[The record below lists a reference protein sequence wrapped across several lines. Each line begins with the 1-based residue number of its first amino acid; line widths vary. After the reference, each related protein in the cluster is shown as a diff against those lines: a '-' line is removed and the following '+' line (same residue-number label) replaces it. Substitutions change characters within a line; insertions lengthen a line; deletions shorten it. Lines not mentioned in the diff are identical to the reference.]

1 MQTRRL
7 MIHARSLSDMLVS
20 PALSTKAIWTF
31 LADLIARRISEG
43 SKLCGFVLD
52 IVKCFNVL
60 DRNLLKALFDR
71 FGFDRDVTDQWM
83 LALKSLSR
91 SVLINGYSYGYS
103 SSDTGI
109 PEGDPLSVVGMFVFA
124 YAFSCRMNVTVPPA
138 IVATYADNWE
148 IVVDIPDVL
157 RQAIEQAEFFLQAFH
172 LPVVVS
178 KCWSWAVQAP
188 DRRVLRSFTLFGE
201 ALPVKLSAR
210 DLGADLSYCRKR
222 AAKVRN
228 ARVVSGHQRL
238 LKLSGLPCPVW
249 RKTRLLLSSV
259 FPHTLHAAET
269 TLVPKTTF
277 QRLRTKVSKGLGLA
291 KKGSSP
297 YLSCLLGT
305 YQCVDPEFVV
315 VMNRIRSFRQVVRE
329 LPGLHSFFFR
339 QLNSNSLR
347 GPTALLVHS
356 LNNWGWRSDNPGLF
370 QDDFGRMFHLSPPL
384 RM

>member
-1 MQTRRL
+1 MKSAKKRTMRAIDGWTANELRWLPDSVVTLLLLLFDQVRVSRVWPVQLTTWLLILLRKSPVPSPDWSLIRPISVAGLVYRIWSRMQTRRL

-124 YAFSCRMNVTVPPA
+124 YAFSCHMNVTVPPA

-201 ALPVKLSAR
+201 ALPAKLSAR
-210 DLGADLSYCRKR
+210 DLGADLSYCRKSCQWAPEAVETFR
-222 AAKVRN
+222 IA
-228 ARVVSGHQRL
+228 
-238 LKLSGLPCPVW
+238 LPCLEENQALVVQ
-249 RKTRLLLSSV
+249 R
-259 FPHTLHAAET
+259 FPPHPSRGGNH
-269 TLVPKTTF
+269 
-277 QRLRTKVSKGLGLA
+277 
-291 KKGSSP
+291 
-297 YLSCLLGT
+297 SC
-305 YQCVDPEFVV
+305 P
-315 VMNRIRSFRQVVRE
+315 
-329 LPGLHSFFFR
+329 
-339 QLNSNSLR
+339 
-347 GPTALLVHS
+347 
-356 LNNWGWRSDNPGLF
+356 
-370 QDDFGRMFHLSPPL
+370 
-384 RM
+384 